1 VEAGMLKFKSAC
13 VILFLSE
20 SFSVGGKMMYSFEV
34 SNAEQSE
41 QSQLLMRVK

>member
-1 VEAGMLKFKSAC
+1 MLKFKSAC

-20 SFSVGGKMMYSFEV
+20 SFSVGGGGGEMMYSFEV